1 MTTLINAHPR
11 ITVRLFKTI
20 ARKTIDGQSAVSVR
34 YEEKDEYIDLTPYL
48 NIGSSVRTTKSV
60 REPAGGFVITF
71 ADKPQKQFWS
81 EDLETIYG
89 LVEPMDVV
97 EIRMWGGTG
106 AAPAGDYPIVMR
118 GYVSDVRRAQTVG
131 QDGKPQ
137 RQVVISGQDY
147 GKIWQV
153 FQVIHLTAYIESKG
167 LLTNFQLFEMFGVEA
182 KNTMPAG
189 EWIRNMVEK
198 ILNPYMNGF
207 MPWNFALPWRL
218 ETGDSIAVKHGVVND
233 SYQSMQGSIYDI
245 MKFHGDVGVWNELYT
260 EDREDGVHVVY
271 RPTPALHITMPEGAK
286 DRKIQDDAPDPV
298 YCVVEDSMIK
308 TLSVGRGD
316 SNIANFYWVSNSRF
330 DMIDDMQR
338 KLAAY
343 TSDSESVYIPNY
355 PNTAKQNYG
364 TRAMYAETQQGETSI
379 ANMASGL
386 NKSEQDARS
395 SKMESWIDR
404 RRRHMVEM
412 NRDNVVLETGTAT
425 VKGGILRQDGIELMK
440 AGDYARFRQGRM
452 EWDAYVTQI
461 EHDFQPFQGYTTT
474 LHFERGEG
482 FYRRI
487 STGVSP
493 WLYEQATRNGA
504 WV

>member
-48 NIGSSVRTTKSV
+48 NIGSSVRTSKSV

-167 LLTNFQLFEMFGVEA
+167 LLTNFQLFEMFGQDGVRHA
-182 KNTMPAG
+182 
-189 EWIRNMVEK
+189 
-198 ILNPYMNGF
+198 
-207 MPWNFALPWRL
+207 
-218 ETGDSIAVKHGVVND
+218 DAVADQRELGVV
-233 SYQSMQGSIYDI
+233 
-245 MKFHGDVGVWNELYT
+245 H
-260 EDREDGVHVVY
+260 
-271 RPTPALHITMPEGAK
+271 A
-286 DRKIQDDAPDPV
+286 
-298 YCVVEDSMIK
+298 
-308 TLSVGRGD
+308 
-316 SNIANFYWVSNSRF
+316 
-330 DMIDDMQR
+330 
-338 KLAAY
+338 
-343 TSDSESVYIPNY
+343 
-355 PNTAKQNYG
+355 
-364 TRAMYAETQQGETSI
+364 
-379 ANMASGL
+379 
-386 NKSEQDARS
+386 
-395 SKMESWIDR
+395 
-404 RRRHMVEM
+404 
-412 NRDNVVLETGTAT
+412 
-425 VKGGILRQDGIELMK
+425 
-440 AGDYARFRQGRM
+440 
-452 EWDAYVTQI
+452 
-461 EHDFQPFQGYTTT
+461 
-474 LHFERGEG
+474 
-482 FYRRI
+482 
-487 STGVSP
+487 
-493 WLYEQATRNGA
+493 
-504 WV
+504 